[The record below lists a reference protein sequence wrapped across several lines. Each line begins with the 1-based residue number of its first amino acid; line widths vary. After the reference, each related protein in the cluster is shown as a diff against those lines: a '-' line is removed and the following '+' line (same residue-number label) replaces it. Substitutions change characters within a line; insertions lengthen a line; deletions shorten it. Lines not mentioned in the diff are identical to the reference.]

1 MWAGSCAARGPKTPS
16 KLSGVSMASKE
27 CWSDRTRGWSAVP
40 ARSMTPQKTCR
51 HRSRSRLPARSTAHR
66 TSGTL
71 VSRHDISVIFGYC
84 MKGGTKLFPSRRWLS
99 SGLYRLCA
107 AFFFL
112 PLATDR
118 LPTARPADRAQSR
131 EPAHVLAA
139 DFRLPSESHSRIFRR
154 NCRSLPPT
162 MVINGCSQCMVS
174 EFGIGSNGLD
184 DR

>member
-1 MWAGSCAARGPKTPS
+1 MWAGSSAERGAKTPS
-16 KLSGVSMASKE
+16 KFSAVSMASRE

-40 ARSMTPQKTCR
+40 ARSMTPRKTSR
-51 HRSRSRLPARSTAHR
+51 QRSRSRLPARSTAHR

-71 VSRHDISVIFGYC
+71 VSRHDISVIFGFC
-84 MKGGTKLFPSRRWLS
+84 MKGGTKFFPSRRWLS

-107 AFFFL
+107 AFFL

-131 EPAHVLAA
+131 ESAHVLTA
-139 DFRLPSESHSRIFRR
+139 DFHLSSGGHSGVFRC
-154 NCRSLPPT
+154 NCRFLPPT
-162 MVINGCSQCMVS
+162 MVINGCSQCIVS
-174 EFGIGSNGLD
+174 EFGIGSGGQD